1 MDLID
6 FRNYILAE
14 RLAEI
19 KEKRN
24 NNLAAILSVANA
36 TIQEL
41 NERKTE
47 NE

>member
-6 FRNYILAE
+6 FRNYVKAE
-14 RLAEI
+14 REATRQL
-19 KEKRN
+19 
-24 NNLAAILSVANA
+24 NLTAILSVASA
-36 TIQEL
+36 TIPTTT

>member
-1 MDLID
+1 MDLIE
-6 FRNYILAE
+6 FRNYVKAE
-14 RLAEI
+14 REAT
-19 KEKRN
+19 RQQ
-24 NNLAAILSVANA
+24 NLAAILSVASA

>member
-6 FRNYILAE
+6 FRNYVKAE
-14 RLAEI
+14 REATR
-19 KEKRN
+19 KE
-24 NNLAAILSVANA
+24 NLKAILSVASA
-36 TIQEL
+36 TITET

>member
-6 FRNYILAE
+6 FRNHVLAE

-24 NNLAAILSVANA
+24 NNLTAILSVAGA
-36 TIQEL
+36 TITNN
-41 NERKTE
+41 NERKE
-47 NE
+47 N